1 MSLQRTIIT
10 QLALITALAS
20 CKFNSERPEQSSE
33 VKFLNEHSRRR
44 VASAEESTNIFRL
57 KTYGGNTCTAFAV
70 KNEAKK
76 PIVFTARHCMNFTA
90 SDWCSKVSEITSADQ
105 KNSYRC
111 KSVLFDPKD
120 SDYAALELDRP
131 IPSQGFLLANFDP
144 ALGRRLQLIGFPSD
158 WYAKSLEG
166 TVLTENCWLTSSKRE
181 LPNIQSQITPRPLAL
196 MHNCATYGGNSGGP
210 MIIENS
216 NIVVGLPATYWRS
229 AQIRSM
235 DENAFVYPT
244 KDLID
249 KHRSFIDSEKILLAG
264 QDSNAAV
271 KKDFLSRSK
280 CSSAT
285 MKTEIEE
292 LVPIY
297 NSETDFTA
305 LKVKFKGY
313 NWLLFRCKDDNSCDE
328 RTNNSG
334 EVIKIKSNTEI
345 TYTKKDVTAEFR
357 CESF

>member
-1 MSLQRTIIT
+1 MSLQRTVMI
-10 QLALITALAS
+10 QVALIVALTS
-20 CKFNSERPEQSSE
+20 CKFKSEGADQVSQI
-33 VKFLNEHSRRR
+33 KFLNEHSRRR
-44 VASAEESTNIFRL
+44 AASAEESTNIFRL

-70 KNEAKK
+70 KNDTKK

-90 SDWCSKVSEITSADQ
+90 SDWCSKVSEITSSDQ

-120 SDYAALELDRP
+120 SDYAALELDKP
-131 IPSQGFLLANFDP
+131 IQSEGFLLANFDP

-166 TVLTENCWLTSSKRE
+166 TIITENCWLTSSKRE
-181 LPNIQSQITPRPLAL
+181 PPNIQSQITPHPLAL

-229 AQIRSM
+229 ARIRSM

-280 CSSAT
+280 CSSQT

-292 LVPIY
+292 LVPLY
-297 NSETDFTA
+297 NSEVDFTA
-305 LKVKFKGY
+305 LKVKFKGSD
-313 NWLLFRCKDDNSCDE
+313 WLLFRCGEDNSCVE
-328 RTNNSG
+328 RTNGSG
-334 EVIKIKSNTEI
+334 ETIKIKSNAEI
-345 TYTKKDVTAEFR
+345 TYTKKGVTAEFR